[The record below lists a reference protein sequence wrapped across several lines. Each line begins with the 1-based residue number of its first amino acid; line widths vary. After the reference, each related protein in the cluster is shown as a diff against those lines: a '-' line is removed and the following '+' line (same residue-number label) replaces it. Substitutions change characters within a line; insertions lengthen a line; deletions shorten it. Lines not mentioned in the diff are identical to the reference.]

1 MGNNAPGPRAH
12 RLTLVPLALASTLVL
27 AGCGGRD
34 TVDTPVNWWHQLE
47 GGEIAKQRPP
57 PPGVNDPYPHVGT
70 VPAKAPVVASAA
82 LRETVTAS
90 LLRQRNLT
98 SRVDANDP
106 LPPPVLPANPA
117 KPGPGA
123 PVASAP
129 AAPGGSSATLD
140 AAQAAPAAT
149 LAGKQPASAPVAAA
163 AADTDPDIAMP
174 AVTVPAA
181 SADAGNGTVTLPA
194 IPGGP
199 PASPRLPGVQGEEAA
214 ARSSASAPAVL
225 PDYQVAPP
233 TGTQIAFVGNTD
245 VVQSGET
252 GLVHAIAVR
261 RGAGTIEV
269 HGYGDAASSEP
280 DAQADALGLATLRGR
295 AVADML
301 RAQGVPARA
310 IRLEADAFGRGASL
324 TLVQ

>member
-1 MGNNAPGPRAH
+1 M
-12 RLTLVPLALASTLVL
+12 
-27 AGCGGRD
+27 
-34 TVDTPVNWWHQLE
+34 DTPVNWWHQLQ
-47 GGEIAKQRPP
+47 GGEIARQRPP

-98 SRVDANDP
+98 TRVDANDP
-106 LPPPVLPANPA
+106 LPPPVLPARPA
-117 KPGPGA
+117 RPKPGT
-123 PVASAP
+123 P
-129 AAPGGSSATLD
+129 AAASPGSSSATLD
-140 AAQAAPAAT
+140 AAEATPATAAAGKPATPAASSGS
-149 LAGKQPASAPVAAA
+149 AGTPTDVATAS
-163 AADTDPDIAMP
+163 DTDPEIAMP
-174 AVTVPAA
+174 ALDVPAA
-181 SADAGNGTVTLPA
+181 AADAGNGTVTLPA

-199 PASPRLPGVQGEEAA
+199 PASPQLPGLQSEEAA
-214 ARSSASAPAVL
+214 ARTSGAAQAVL

-233 TGTQIAFVGNTD
+233 TGTQIAFVGETD

-252 GLVHAIAVR
+252 GLVHALAVR
-261 RGAGTIEV
+261 RGAGTILV
-269 HGYGDAASSEP
+269 HGYGSAASSEP
-280 DAQADALGLATLRGR
+280 DAQADALSLATLRGR

-310 IRLEADAFGRGASL
+310 IRLQADAFGRGASL

>member
-1 MGNNAPGPRAH
+1 MVALAPALAPA
-12 RLTLVPLALASTLVL
+12 LALASALTLD
-27 AGCGGRD
+27 GCGGRD
-34 TVDTPVNWWHQLE
+34 TVDTPVNWWHQLQ

-70 VPAKAPVVASAA
+70 VPAKAPVFASAA

-98 SRVDANDP
+98 TRVDANDP
-106 LPPPVLPANPA
+106 LPPPVLPAHPA
-117 KPGPGA
+117 KPAAGA
-123 PVASAP
+123 PPAP
-129 AAPGGSSATLD
+129 AAPGSSSATLD

-149 LAGKQPASAPVAAA
+149 AGGKAPASAAANAPGAAAA
-163 AADTDPDIAMP
+163 AADTDPEIAMP
-174 AVTVPAA
+174 AVDVPAA
-181 SADAGNGTVTLPA
+181 AADAGSGTVTLPA

-199 PASPRLPGVQGEEAA
+199 PASPRLPGLQVEEAA
-214 ARSSASAPAVL
+214 ARASASAPAML

-261 RGAGTIEV
+261 RGAGTVMV

-280 DAQADALGLATLRGR
+280 DAQADALSLATLRGR

-310 IRLEADAFGRGASL
+310 IRLQADAFGRGASL

>member
-1 MGNNAPGPRAH
+1 M
-12 RLTLVPLALASTLVL
+12 LLML

-34 TVDTPVNWWHQLE
+34 TVDTPVNWWHQLQ

-82 LRETVTAS
+82 LRESVTAS

-98 SRVDANDP
+98 TRVDADDP
-106 LPPPVLPANPA
+106 LPPPVLQAHPA
-117 KPGPGA
+117 KPASNAPGA
-123 PVASAP
+123 Q
-129 AAPGGSSATLD
+129 APGSSSATLD
-140 AAQAAPAAT
+140 AAEAAPAA
-149 LAGKQPASAPVAAA
+149 AARQPASASGPGATSGVTVAS
-163 AADTDPDIAMP
+163 ADSDPELAMP
-174 AVTVPAA
+174 AVDVPAA
-181 SADAGNGTVTLPA
+181 NADAGTGIVTLPA

-199 PASPRLPGVQGEEAA
+199 PASPRLPGLQAEEAA
-214 ARSSASAPAVL
+214 ARTSMTTPASL

-233 TGTQIAFVGNTD
+233 TGTQIAFVGDTD

-261 RGAGTIEV
+261 RGAGAILV

-280 DAQADALGLATLRGR
+280 DAQADALSLATLRGR

-310 IRLEADAFGRGASL
+310 IRLQADAFGRGASL